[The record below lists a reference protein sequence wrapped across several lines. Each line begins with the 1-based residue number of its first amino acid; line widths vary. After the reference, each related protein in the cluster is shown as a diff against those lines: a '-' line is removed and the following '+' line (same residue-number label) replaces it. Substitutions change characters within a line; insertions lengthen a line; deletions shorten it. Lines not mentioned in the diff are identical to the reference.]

1 MNVEEN
7 NLAALFR
14 QLRDD
19 TTTLVREEIALAR
32 TEAMEKVSRLARNS
46 VALVAGALLGYAA
59 LIPLLIGLGFLLG
72 NLLTSWGVTSVFAT
86 FLGFFIVAL
95 AAGGISAALVMHALS
110 AFRKDNLTPRRTIDS
125 IKDDKEWIQNKL
137 S

>member
-72 NLLTSWGVTSVFAT
+72 NLLVSWGVTSVFAT

-95 AAGGISAALVMHALS
+95 VAGGISAALVMNALS